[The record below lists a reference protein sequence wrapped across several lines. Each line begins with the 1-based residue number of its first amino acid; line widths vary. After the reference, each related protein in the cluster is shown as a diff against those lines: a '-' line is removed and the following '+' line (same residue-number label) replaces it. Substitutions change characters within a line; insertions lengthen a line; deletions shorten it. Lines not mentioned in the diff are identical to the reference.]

1 MRTLIED
8 LMNKN
13 LIKYLDN
20 KLSKNKLER
29 DCLTYMKNNLS
40 NLLRDDVD
48 ILTIDGKFYWSDDNT
63 VKEGY

>member
-13 LIKYLDN
+13 LLKYLDN
-20 KLSKNKLER
+20 KLSKNKMER
-29 DCLTYMKNNLS
+29 DCLEYMKNNLS

>member
-20 KLSKNKLER
+20 KLSKNKMER
-29 DCLTYMKNNLS
+29 DCLEYMKNNLS